1 MHTKACTLVLTLRTY
16 CYCYYCCH
24 YLLLLLL
31 LQVDCVEAIYNLGL
45 VNIQLKL
52 VGDALQAF
60 EKLHTILPT
69 SAEVVYHIA
78 NLHQHSRDDLAAA
91 AKWFNI
97 LLARTPTVS
106 SLNLTFTLLSTSVL
120 PMSYSMPARAV
131 TVYALYHASFEN
143 ALSGVSSGYS
153 A

>member
-1 MHTKACTLVLTLRTY
+1 
-16 CYCYYCCH
+16 
-24 YLLLLLL
+24 
-31 LQVDCVEAIYNLGL
+31 VDCVEAIYNLGL

-106 SLNLTFTLLSTSVL
+106 LTCYHSSQLYLCQQHNL
-120 PMSYSMPARAV
+120 
-131 TVYALYHASFEN
+131 
-143 ALSGVSSGYS
+143 
-153 A
+153 

>member
-1 MHTKACTLVLTLRTY
+1 MLTLFTH
-16 CYCYYCCH
+16 YY
-24 YLLLLLL
+24 YYLLLL

-106 SLNLTFTLLSTSVL
+106 LTCYHSSQLYLCQQHNL
-120 PMSYSMPARAV
+120 
-131 TVYALYHASFEN
+131 
-143 ALSGVSSGYS
+143 
-153 A
+153 